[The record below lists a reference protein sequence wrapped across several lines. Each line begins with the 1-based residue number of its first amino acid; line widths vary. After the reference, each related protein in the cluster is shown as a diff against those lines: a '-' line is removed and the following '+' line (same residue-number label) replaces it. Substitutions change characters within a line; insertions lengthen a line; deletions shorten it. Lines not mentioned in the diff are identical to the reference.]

1 MKEKRY
7 STGQEIPQ
15 SGIYCVFHPA
25 HRLIRTVRLL
35 KGDRFPR
42 CSQCADQVSFEFV
55 TSSFTVDVDGDVH
68 IYELPLQDQEEGAAS
83 A

>member
-7 STGQEIPQ
+7 STGKEIPQ

-35 KGDRFPR
+35 KGDSFPR
-42 CSQCADQVSFEFV
+42 CSQCSDQVSFELV
-55 TSSFTVDVDGDVH
+55 TVSFTADVDGDVH
-68 IYELPLQDQEEGAAS
+68 IYELPLQDQEEGATS